1 MDPLD
6 RMLGHDQWAT
16 AQYLELS
23 RSLSDAQ
30 LDQPF
35 DIGHRTLRE
44 TFDHMIYV
52 IDFWTAQMA
61 GQPIGHDRTTQSYD
75 RSIPALI
82 ERHERFQ
89 ATFAS
94 FARRARD
101 EQRLGVTFVDHY
113 DYPQTIGA
121 TIIQVMYHNVLHRS
135 EARHILVRLGMPVR
149 GDYDPQ
155 EWEHATQGL

>member
-1 MDPLD
+1 MDFLD
-6 RMLGHDQWAT
+6 RMLGHDHWAT
-16 AQYLELS
+16 TFYLELS
-23 RSLSDAQ
+23 RGLTDAQ

-35 DIGHRTLRE
+35 DIGHKTLRE

-61 GQPIGHDRTTQSYD
+61 GQPADHDRTTQRYD

-89 ATFAS
+89 AAFAS
-94 FARRARD
+94 FARQARD
-101 EQRLGVTFVDHY
+101 EQRLDVTFIDHY

-121 TIIQVMYHNVLHRS
+121 TILQVMYHNVLHRS
-135 EARHILVRLGMPVR
+135 EARHMLERLGMSFR

-155 EWEHATQGL
+155 EWEHATLGL